1 MQTVADIRD
10 QFAEKFLNKEFVGNT
25 IEIIGATFLA
35 NKDVIFGG
43 PNPEWYERE
52 MEWYRSISLNVR
64 DIKGDIPKIWTQVAT
79 PDGYILSNYGWCL
92 WSEENGNQ
100 YKHVVEK
107 LKADKNSRQ
116 GQLVFQ
122 RPSIHTEWNAGGKRD
137 FICTAYI
144 QMLIRN
150 DKLVCHYVMRSNDL
164 WAGYRG
170 DSHFAREV
178 HQEMAKDLGLEVG
191 DLIWTASSAH
201 FYDRQYY
208 LIDHY
213 IKTGEINISKENYS
227 LLYPDSKYI

>member
-1 MQTVADIRD
+1 MQTVQDIRE
-10 QFAEKFLNKEFVGNT
+10 QFLEKFIKKDFVGNT
-25 IEIIGATFLA
+25 LEIIGATFIA
-35 NKDVIFGG
+35 DEPEIFGG

-64 DIKGDIPKIWTQVAT
+64 DIKGNIPAIWTQVAT
-79 PDGYILSNYGWCL
+79 PDGYINSNYGWCL
-92 WSEENGNQ
+92 WSEENGFQ
-100 YKHVVEK
+100 YKHVLEK
-107 LKADKNSRQ
+107 LKSDKNSRQ

-122 RPSIHTEWNAGGKRD
+122 RPAIHTEWNAGGMRD

-144 QMLIRN
+144 QMLIRD
-150 DKLVCHYVMRSNDL
+150 DKLVCHYVMRSNDF

-178 HQEMAKDLGLEVG
+178 HREMAKDLDIEVG
-191 DLIWTASSAH
+191 NLIWTASSGH

-213 IKTGEINISKENYS
+213 ARTGEINISKSKYAE
-227 LLYPDSKYI
+227 LYPNSKYL